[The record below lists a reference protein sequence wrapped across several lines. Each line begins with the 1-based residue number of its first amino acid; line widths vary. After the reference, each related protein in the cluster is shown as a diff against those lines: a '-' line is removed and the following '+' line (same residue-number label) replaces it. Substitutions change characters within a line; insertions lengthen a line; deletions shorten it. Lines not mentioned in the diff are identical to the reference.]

1 MDTTSG
7 SGGGA
12 TRRCFVAAVS
22 GAGLA

>member
-22 GAGLA
+22 GAG